1 MNPLSI
7 PYLAGLALLC
17 LPPTAQSPALPQGAH
32 PLQSPAFEPNAVQ
45 ERITHT
51 FTPTGPADQTT
62 LAIYNIN
69 GFIRVEG
76 YAGDQV
82 QLEVNQVI
90 TADDKATLEKGKQ
103 EFKLAFDQT
112 GDTLM
117 AYIAEPFDTRPRRNQ
132 WNHDDREIHYDFTLD
147 FTVKV
152 PYAMNLNVSTIN
164 RGDVEVKDVTG
175 ALQVNNVNGAI
186 TLTNAKGATEAR
198 TINGDV
204 EANYLTPPPATSF
217 YYTLNG
223 DIRVNY
229 PNSLSADLK
238 FKSFQGDFYT
248 DFPNLQ
254 RLPAEVT
261 HNERKEGDGTVYR
274 ISQDTAVRI
283 GKGGQTL
290 HFETF
295 NGNVYVQQQT
305 K

>member
-1 MNPLSI
+1 MNPQAI
-7 PYLAGLALLC
+7 PFLAGLALLC
-17 LPPTAQSPALPQGAH
+17 HSATPQAPSTPPAWEKT
-32 PLQSPAFEPNAVQ
+32 
-45 ERITHT
+45 ITHT
-51 FTPTGPADQTT
+51 FTPTGAADRTT

-76 YAGDQV
+76 YAGTEV
-82 QLEVNQVI
+82 QLEVHQVL
-90 TADDKATLEKGKQ
+90 TADDQATLDQGKQ
-103 EFKLAFDQT
+103 EFRLAFDQV

-117 AYIAEPFDTRPRRNQ
+117 AYIAEPFDTRPQRNRWNQDNNRR
-132 WNHDDREIHYDFTLD
+132 IHYDFTLD

-152 PYAMNLNVSTIN
+152 PYALNLDVATVN

-175 ALQVNNVNGAI
+175 ALHVNNVNGAI
-186 TLTNAKGATEAR
+186 TLANAKGATDAR
-198 TINGDV
+198 TINGNV
-204 EANYLTPPPATSF
+204 EAHYLTPPPAASS

-223 DIRVNY
+223 DIKVNY
-229 PNSLSADLK
+229 PKSLSADLK

-248 DFPNLQ
+248 DFPKVQ

-261 HNERKEGDGTVYR
+261 RNQQKEGDGTVYR
-274 ISQDTAVRI
+274 VSQDTAVRI

-305 K
+305 R